1 MPIGPRPADIPRVR
15 KVLAVY
21 RVSAIVTGVFLLLL
35 CAMMVL
41 RYGLGV
47 DIELGGPFGFLALQP
62 RALITAVDL
71 STAILIVH
79 GWLYVVY
86 LACDFLLWR
95 FMRFSFGRFL
105 FFALGGIVPLLSFY
119 FEFRLPAYITARLD
133 AAAASEADAPAAAG
147 AAA

>member
-1 MPIGPRPADIPRVR
+1 MPSGPRPTDVPRIR

-21 RVSAIVTGVFLLLL
+21 RVSAIVTGVFLLFL

-47 DIELGGPFGFLALQP
+47 ELGGAFGFLALQP

-71 STAILIVH
+71 STGILIAH

-86 LACDFLLWR
+86 LGCDFLMWR
-95 FMRFSFGRFL
+95 MLRFSFSRFL
-105 FFALGGIVPLLSFY
+105 LYALGGIIPGLSFY
-119 FEFRLPAYITARLD
+119 FEFRVPSYVNQQL
-133 AAAASEADAPAAAG
+133 AAATPAPTPAG
-147 AAA
+147 ATA

>member
-1 MPIGPRPADIPRVR
+1 MPSGPRPTDVPRIR

-35 CAMMVL
+35 VAMMVL

-47 DIELGGPFGFLALQP
+47 DIELGGAFGFLALQP
-62 RALITAVDL
+62 RDLITAVDL
-71 STAILIVH
+71 STGILIAH

-86 LACDFLLWR
+86 LACDFLMWR
-95 FMRFSFGRFL
+95 MLRFSFRRFL
-105 FFALGGIVPLLSFY
+105 LFALGGIIPGLSFY
-119 FEFRLPAYITARLD
+119 FEFRVPAYVNQQLD
-133 AAAASEADAPAAAG
+133 AVDPAPTPAG